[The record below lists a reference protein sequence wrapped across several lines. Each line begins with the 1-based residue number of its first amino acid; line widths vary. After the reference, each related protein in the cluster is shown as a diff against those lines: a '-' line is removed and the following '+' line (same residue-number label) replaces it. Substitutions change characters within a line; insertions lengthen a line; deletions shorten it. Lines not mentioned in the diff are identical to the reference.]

1 MAYEITDHMEP
12 FRFGVTLH
20 RRRNRIQIVA
30 GLSLGDPEFQAF
42 LGNIGKMLGLLR
54 NFTAEGGAGGVAIE
68 TLVVHAHVEADDVPF
83 FKDDILG
90 GEAVNHGF
98 VDRAADSERIPGIA
112 EEVGLHAHVLAHL
125 SGKLVEKYG
134 GNAGTH
140 IRHQFVKNGGRHSVG
155 HAHEFDLMLVLDKNA
170 PKLFHAF

>member
-1 MAYEITDHMEP
+1 MEP

-30 GLSLGDPEFQAF
+30 GLSLGDPEFQAL
-42 LGNIGKMLGLLR
+42 LGNIGKMFGLLR
-54 NFTAEGGAGGVAIE
+54 NFTAEGGAGGVAVE
-68 TLVVHAHVEADDVPF
+68 TFVIHTHIEADDVAF
-83 FKDDILG
+83 FKDDVLR
-90 GEAVNHGF
+90 GEAVDHGLI
-98 VDRAADSERIPGIA
+98 DRAADGEGIAGVA
-112 EEVGLHAHVLAHL
+112 EEVGTNAELLAHL
-125 SGKLVEKYG
+125 SCQLVEKYG

-140 IRHQFVKNGGRHSVG
+140 VRHQFVKNGGRHSVG

>member
-1 MAYEITDHMEP
+1 MEP

-30 GLSLGDPEFQAF
+30 GLSRGDTEFQAL
-42 LGNIGKMLGLLR
+42 LGNIGKMSGALR

-68 TLVVHAHVEADDVPF
+68 TLVVHAHVETDNVTF

-98 VDRAADSERIPGIA
+98 VDGATDSERITGIA
-112 EEVGLHAHVLAHL
+112 EEVGLHAHILAHG

-140 IRHQFVKNGGRHSVG
+140 VRHQFVKNGGRHSVG
-155 HAHEFDLMLVLDKNA
+155 HTHEFDLMLVLDKNA